1 MKKVFLLL
9 LVWSSLTPVNLV
21 QGQNQFGK
29 NFVGA
34 KLLFLE
40 YGRANGIDTLNI
52 TNGIEAFYQR
62 NFNKYL
68 SVAIPG
74 KAGAINVMG
83 DRNNRRFLSLD
94 GLLHLHWYD
103 PEARFFPYL
112 LGGTG
117 VVWEEFEDS
126 NTQIP
131 LGGGVNIRVGKSSY
145 VNLQGEYRI
154 SMDDDRNNLQAGLG
168 FVYRLDK
175 PEPDTDGDG
184 LSDSEDACPE
194 TPGKEELA
202 GCPDRDGDGVVDQS
216 DECPDIAGDAGLN
229 GCPDS
234 DADGISDKDDQCPGI
249 AGTAELLG
257 CPDRDADG
265 VADQD
270 DNCPD
275 EAGLKENNGCPV
287 RDRDEDGIPDEL
299 DNCPEEA
306 GPEQTNGCPDQDGD
320 GIADSEDECPQ
331 IAGTVNGCPDTDED
345 GVIDPED
352 SCPDQPGPSTNKGC
366 PEIEE
371 EVKEVLD
378 FAMRAVQFETGKATL
393 KAESFDVLD
402 QIAEIMRQYR
412 NYNLRISGHTDST
425 GAEENNRILS
435 EERAKACYQY
445 LISQGIS
452 PDRLSFYGYGEERP
466 IADNDDRQGRRLNRR
481 VEFEMYLE

>member
-9 LVWSSLTPVNLV
+9 FVLSSLT
-21 QGQNQFGK
+21 QAIGQYEFGK

-68 SVAIPG
+68 SIAIPG

-94 GLLHLHWYD
+94 GLLHVHWYE

-112 LGGTG
+112 LGGVG
-117 VVWEEFEDS
+117 MVWEEFEEA
-126 NTQIP
+126 NTQVP
-131 LGGGVNIRVGKSSY
+131 LGGGINIRVGKSSY

-154 SMDDDRNNLQAGLG
+154 SMSEDRDNLQAGLG

-175 PEPDTDGDG
+175 VEPDTDGDG
-184 LSDSEDACPE
+184 VRDSQDACPQ

-202 GCPDRDGDGVVDQS
+202 GCPDRDNDGVVDQS
-216 DECPDIAGDAGLN
+216 DECPDIAGAANLN

-234 DADGISDKDDQCPGI
+234 DGDGIPNKDDQCPGI
-249 AGTAELLG
+249 AGTAELFG
-257 CPDRDADG
+257 CPDRDGDG
-265 VADQD
+265 VADRY

-275 EAGLKENNGCPV
+275 EAGLKANNGCPV
-287 RDRDEDGIPDEL
+287 SDRDDDGIPDDM
-299 DNCPEEA
+299 DNCPDEAGPKATAGCPDQDEDGFPDSEDRCPEIAGAVAGCPDTDQDGLIDPDDKCPEEA
-306 GPEQTNGCPDQDGD
+306 GPAANE
-320 GIADSEDECPQ
+320 
-331 IAGTVNGCPDTDED
+331 
-345 GVIDPED
+345 
-352 SCPDQPGPSTNKGC
+352 GC

-378 FAMRAVQFETGKATL
+378 LATRAVQFETGKANL
-393 KAESFDVLD
+393 KAESFNVLD
-402 QIAEIMRQYR
+402 QIADIMRQYP
-412 NYNLRISGHTDST
+412 NYNLRISGHTDSV
-425 GAEENNRILS
+425 GNDENNRILS

-445 LISQGIS
+445 LISKGIV
-452 PDRLSFYGYGEERP
+452 PERISFYGYGEERP
-466 IADNDDRQGRRLNRR
+466 IATNDTPQGRSLNRR
-481 VEFEMYLE
+481 VEFELYRE